1 MGSRRDA
8 MEVRLFFS
16 SHLRNPIPEVFGMRK
31 TILLPLAVLAIVTAS
46 VAAPRPATQGSSSQ
60 DEEAIRK
67 AQDQFAASWNQH
79 DAAAMANLWTEDG
92 DWIGPDGNFMQG
104 RTKIENYLAEA
115 HTGDWA
121 TSKNSLK
128 VTGIRFL
135 KPDVAVVNAEYEI
148 TGARDWFDKPIP
160 VEKILATSVMVKQ
173 DGKWLNAVY
182 RAFVPPPPSED

>member
-1 MGSRRDA
+1 
-8 MEVRLFFS
+8 
-16 SHLRNPIPEVFGMRK
+16 
-31 TILLPLAVLAIVTAS
+31 
-46 VAAPRPATQGSSSQ
+46 
-60 DEEAIRK
+60 
-67 AQDQFAASWNQH
+67 
-79 DAAAMANLWTEDG
+79 MANLWTEDG

-104 RTKIENYLAEA
+104 RAKIENYLAEA

-121 TSKNSLK
+121 TSKNNLK

-160 VEKILATSVMVKQ
+160 VERILATSVMVKQ